1 MKKYL
6 YGTLYVMVALI
17 LTGCGSTSQS
27 SPASALIGSAA
38 PEFTLDNALG
48 GQTALS
54 DYKGTPVLLFFHMA
68 VG

>member
-6 YGTLYVMVALI
+6 YVTLLVMAALFI
-17 LTGCGSTSQS
+17 TGCASQPTPESSLLGST
-27 SPASALIGSAA
+27 A

-48 GQTALS
+48 GKTALS
-54 DYKGTPVLLFFHMA
+54 DYEGTPVLLFFHMA

>member
-6 YGTLYVMVALI
+6 YIPLFVMVALI
-17 LTGCGSTSQS
+17 LTGCTSTSQ
-27 SPASALIGSAA
+27 PAPESALIGSAA

-48 GQTALS
+48 GKTALS
-54 DYKGTPVLLFFHMA
+54 DYDGTPVLLFFHMA

>member
-6 YGTLYVMVALI
+6 YVTLLVMAALFI
-17 LTGCGSTSQS
+17 TGCASQPSPEST
-27 SPASALIGSAA
+27 LIGSDA

-54 DYKGTPVLLFFHMA
+54 DYEGTPVLLFFHMA

>member
-6 YGTLYVMVALI
+6 YITLYVMVAI
-17 LTGCGSTSQS
+17 IITGCTSTSQPSPES
-27 SPASALIGSAA
+27 SLMGSAA

-48 GQTALS
+48 GQTSLS
-54 DYKGTPVLLFFHMA
+54 DYDGTPVLLFFHMA

>member
-6 YGTLYVMVALI
+6 YVTLFVMFALTI
-17 LTGCGSTSQS
+17 TGCGSTSQS
-27 SPASALIGSAA
+27 SPESALIGSTA
-38 PEFTLDNALG
+38 PEFSLDNALG

-54 DYKGTPVLLFFHMA
+54 DYEGTPVLLFFHMA

>member
-6 YGTLYVMVALI
+6 YVTLFVMAALI
-17 LTGCGSTSQS
+17 LTGCGSTSQP
-27 SPASALIGSAA
+27 SPKSALIGSTA

-54 DYKGTPVLLFFHMA
+54 DYEGTPVLLFFHMA

>member
-6 YGTLYVMVALI
+6 YVTLFVMLTLI
-17 LTGCGSTSQS
+17 LAGCGSASQP
-27 SPASALIGSAA
+27 SPESALIGSSA

-48 GQTALS
+48 GVTALA
-54 DYKGTPVLLFFHMA
+54 DYEGTPVLLFFHMA